1 MLRRPA
7 ARVFTVDHVD
17 TAALRLKYAEDPH
30 VRAADI
36 GAVDI
41 VWNDGPLRDAVARA
55 LPGAER
61 WFAYAIA
68 SHVIEHVPDMI
79 WWLAEIRSVLSSG
92 AALRLVMPDRRFTM
106 DIARRETVLA
116 DVLAAYLVAARRP
129 QPREII
135 DFYSR
140 YQNVD
145 VVSAWRGQQKVRQIG
160 PLDQAETAVRLAQ
173 SALAGGYHDVHCW
186 VFTPRSFLALM
197 VELARLGLIW
207 FAFEKMI
214 PTAEDTLDFC
224 VHARAAD
231 DRRII
236 EASWRD
242 ALGALEAAEL
252 RAPVLPQDEPA
263 RLQDQIRL
271 QAAWAV
277 APGGRFWP
285 GTRLRRLWRTLA
297 RTWRAT
303 AG

>member
-1 MLRRPA
+1 MQTKMVIDGIDVAAGDGLEFGPLTRPMLRRPA

-41 VWNDGPLRDAVARA
+41 VWNDGPLRDAVDRA

-145 VVSAWRGQQKVRQIG
+145 VVSAWRLGR
-160 PLDQAETAVRLAQ
+160 R
-173 SALAGGYHDVHCW
+173 AGGAGRGRAMKLLIAMLR
-186 VFTPRSFLALM
+186 VFIYDSR
-197 VELARLGLIW
+197 
-207 FAFEKMI
+207 
-214 PTAEDTLDFC
+214 
-224 VHARAAD
+224 
-231 DRRII
+231 
-236 EASWRD
+236 
-242 ALGALEAAEL
+242 
-252 RAPVLPQDEPA
+252 
-263 RLQDQIRL
+263 
-271 QAAWAV
+271 
-277 APGGRFWP
+277 
-285 GTRLRRLWRTLA
+285 
-297 RTWRAT
+297 
-303 AG
+303 